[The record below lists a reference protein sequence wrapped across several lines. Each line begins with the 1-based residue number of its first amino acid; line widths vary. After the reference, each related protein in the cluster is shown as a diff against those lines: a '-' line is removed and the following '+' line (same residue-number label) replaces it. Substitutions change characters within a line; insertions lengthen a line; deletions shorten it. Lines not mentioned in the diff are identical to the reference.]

1 MLPNNNPNL
10 YWVSIAFDLGKVD
23 DIQDND
29 ERLLELQ
36 KLRSKIT
43 QEGIHSAIFDVQPII
58 GWKEVHEGKLSPV
71 LAFGV
76 VPYESRKAWI
86 YDAHFGRIID
96 RDGKV
101 KRVSEW
107 IMADILEPVLQ
118 MISRS
123 YGIETRPI
131 R

>member
-1 MLPNNNPNL
+1 MAGPFRP
-10 YWVSIAFDLGKVD
+10 VSSPLDRGFAKLRLSNFDLTGFRTRRGGSTR
-23 DIQDND
+23 IQ
-29 ERLLELQ
+29 E
-36 KLRSKIT
+36 
-43 QEGIHSAIFDVQPII
+43 EGIHSAIFDVQPII

-71 LAFGV
+71 LSFGV
-76 VPYESRKAWI
+76 VPYESKKAWI

-107 IMADILEPVLQ
+107 IMADILDPVLQ